1 MTNNSLDVM
10 EIEPSL
16 LSQVCSY
23 IDKER
28 ITESRDKISSD
39 FLNKYPKEIILRSI
53 YDEVLAESNEAVHRN
68 GNELSSTQNRLMIF

>member
-1 MTNNSLDVM
+1 M

-28 ITESRDKISSD
+28 MNEGRDKISAE

-53 YDEVLAESNEAVHRN
+53 YDEVLAEGNDAINSNAR
-68 GNELSSTQNRLMIF
+68 S

>member
-1 MTNNSLDVM
+1 M

-28 ITESRDKISSD
+28 ISEGSNKISSE

-53 YDEVLAESNEAVHRN
+53 YNEVLLKAMK
-68 GNELSSTQNRLMIF
+68 Q